1 MNQRKAKNSLIC
13 YYLLI
18 NFAANSK
25 KSATFLKLSNCW
37 QYIPAFDLT
46 LILSFLLIKNRSTKL
61 YHPQPPAN
69 ERTLPNDP
77 SADSTY

>member
-1 MNQRKAKNSLIC
+1 M
-13 YYLLI
+13 
-18 NFAANSK
+18 
-25 KSATFLKLSNCW
+25 KLSNCW